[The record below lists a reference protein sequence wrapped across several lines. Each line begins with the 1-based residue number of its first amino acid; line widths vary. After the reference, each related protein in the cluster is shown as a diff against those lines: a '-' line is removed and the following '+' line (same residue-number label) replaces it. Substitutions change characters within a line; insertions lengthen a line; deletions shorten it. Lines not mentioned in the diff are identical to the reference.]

1 MDWYEKCT
9 DFRRT
14 FHCDNEIFYV
24 GTGGTV
30 ASDKTGAGEEAGR
43 NGNERIVYKI

>member
-1 MDWYEKCT
+1 MKLHRFLEYQEDML
-9 DFRRT
+9 
-14 FHCDNEIFYV
+14 
-24 GTGGTV
+24 

>member
-1 MDWYEKCT
+1 MVDWYEKCT

-14 FHCDNEIFYV
+14 FRCDNEIFYV

-30 ASDKTGAGEEAGR
+30 ASDKIGAGEETG
-43 NGNERIVYKI
+43 